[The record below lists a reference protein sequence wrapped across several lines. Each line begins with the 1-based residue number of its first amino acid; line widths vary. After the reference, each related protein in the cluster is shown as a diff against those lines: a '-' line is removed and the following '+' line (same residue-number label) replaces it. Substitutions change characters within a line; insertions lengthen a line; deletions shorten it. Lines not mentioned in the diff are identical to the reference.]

1 MDETF
6 RGFLDRLRQVGE
18 LIDFHQPIDIRHIA
32 TLVDQSDKALFFH
45 KVIGYD
51 IPVVSGIIRS
61 RERAMMAMGA
71 TEYLEIENRLR
82 SGIDKPI
89 PPERIATSP
98 AREIVMKGDEVDLYR
113 LPIPI
118 DCLSRC
124 RRSMTAAR

>member
-6 RGFLDRLRQVGE
+6 RGFLDRLRQAGE

-32 TLVDQSDKALFFH
+32 TLIDQSDKAIFFH

-71 TEYLEIENRLR
+71 SEYPEIEERLKN
-82 SGIDKPI
+82 GIANPI
-89 PPERIATSP
+89 PPQRIATSP
-98 AREIVMKGDEVDLYR
+98 AREGVMKGDDGHVYKL
-113 LPIPI
+113 
-118 DCLSRC
+118 
-124 RRSMTAAR
+124 TNH